1 MLTATY
7 RWIDN
12 NILELGRE
20 LRLSYL
26 PPLMV
31 YMAAG
36 ISGLTSIV
44 GTFFVKEYLGLSASF
59 LASLGFWAGIPWA
72 LKMPLGH
79 LVDLIW
85 RWKSGLIYLGAGL
98 IALSLL
104 IMVGLLSER
113 EAMAMIMPAEAW
125 FVLSVL
131 LAPIGYVTQD
141 AVADAMTV
149 EAVPRVDE
157 KGEPIDPATRKLMNT
172 TMQTLG
178 RVAIIGGSVLV
189 AFINLYLFTG
199 VHKLPPAEIAHIY
212 RNVYLMALGIPLI
225 SVLGVV
231 SAMLIK
237 RRNAQRLRYHGYTRK
252 QAEAMLSPRGERTPP
267 NVWIL
272 GGSLLFVAFTLVVG
286 LGGMPYNEEI
296 VFTGSLVIIAFLM
309 VKLTRALESEAR
321 ATLVGTA
328 IVIFMFRAIPSPG
341 AGLTWW
347 MIDELGFDQHF
358 LSVLSLIGSAL
369 TLVGMFLFRRFMAER
384 SIAYVVGF
392 LTLAG
397 FVLAVPI
404 VGLYYG
410 LHHWTTAMTGGIVDA
425 RTIVIVDTTLE
436 SPLGQISM
444 IPMLA
449 WIANSAPANLKA
461 TYFAV
466 MASFTNLALSL
477 SQLGTKYLNEIFIV
491 TREIRDGV
499 SGALQVQAD
508 YSQLGDLLIIQ
519 VMLSLV
525 LPFAAILLVR
535 LSRCWR
541 FGRIRRKVS
550 AWRSQHRRRAGHNPP
565 RPSFFA
571 NFCADRS
578 AVRLIV
584 APVRTLSEEC
594 SWFLSSLLARFCS

>member
-1 MLTATY
+1 MLPAAY
-7 RWIDN
+7 RWIDRN
-12 NILELGRE
+12 VLELGRE

-36 ISGLTSIV
+36 ISGLTGIV
-44 GTFFVKEYLGLSASF
+44 GTFFVKEYLGLPASF
-59 LASLGFWAGIPWA
+59 LAALGFWAGIPWA

-79 LVDLIW
+79 LVDIIW

-98 IALSLL
+98 IAISLL

-113 EAMAMIMPAEAW
+113 EAMVAIMPAEAW
-125 FVLSVL
+125 FVLSAL
-131 LAPIGYVTQD
+131 LAPVGYVTQD

-157 KGEPIDPATRKLMNT
+157 TGAPIPPATRKLMNT

-178 RVAIIGGSVLV
+178 RVAIIGGTVLV

-199 VHKLPPAEIAHIY
+199 VHHLPPAEIAHIY
-212 RNVYLMALGIPLI
+212 RNVYLMALAIPLI

-231 SAMLIK
+231 SAMVIR
-237 RRNAQRLRYHGYTRK
+237 RRNARRLRHQGYSRG
-252 QAEAMLSPRGERTPP
+252 EVDAMLNQRGEPTTP
-267 NVWIL
+267 NWWIL
-272 GGSLLFVAFTLVVG
+272 GGSLLFVVFTLAVG
-286 LGGMPYNEEI
+286 LGGMSYSAEI
-296 VFTGSLVIIAFLM
+296 VFAGSFAIVAFLI
-309 VKLTRALESEAR
+309 VKLTRALEPEAR

-328 IVIFMFRAIPSPG
+328 IVIFVFRAVPSPG
-341 AGLTWW
+341 AGVTWW
-347 MIDELGFDQHF
+347 MIDELGFDQQF

-369 TLVGMFLFRRFMAER
+369 TLAGMFLFRRFMAER

-397 FVLAVPI
+397 FLLALPI

-410 LHHWTTAMTGGIVDA
+410 LHQWTAAMTGGLVDA

-491 TREIRDGV
+491 TREVRDGA
-499 SGALQVQAD
+499 SGAIRVPAD

-519 VMLSLV
+519 VLLGLA
-525 LPFAAILLVR
+525 LPFAAILLMR
-535 LSRCWR
+535 LARL
-541 FGRIRRKVS
+541 
-550 AWRSQHRRRAGHNPP
+550 
-565 RPSFFA
+565 
-571 NFCADRS
+571 RS
-578 AVRLIV
+578 A
-584 APVRTLSEEC
+584 
-594 SWFLSSLLARFCS
+594 